1 MAWEGSSSV
10 PADLPVLPV
19 AAAGISGLHGGLR
32 WELEGHKVGIGWK
45 RSQIESQVW
54 GKEATGDVIMPMA
67 SGRVGVE
74 QGCRAE
80 EVKTLEIRG
89 PQVRSAPQHNLFG
102 FIGFVQPPSV
112 WLPLAPTFR
121 AAFILQPA

>member
-1 MAWEGSSSV
+1 MAWEGSSPV

-19 AAAGISGLHGGLR
+19 AAAGISGLHGGKRGLR
-32 WELEGHKVGIGWK
+32 WELESHKAGIGWK

-54 GKEATGDVIMPMA
+54 SKEATGDVIMPMA

-89 PQVRSAPQHNLFG
+89 P
-102 FIGFVQPPSV
+102 
-112 WLPLAPTFR
+112 
-121 AAFILQPA
+121 